1 VSGAADDPAP
11 GDAVGDL
18 ARLEQ
23 LVQVG
28 PAVLYRRQAA
38 PPHRLTYLAGDVG
51 ALLGITARELLAD
64 EELLVARLHPDDA
77 GRVVGTEPAV
87 EYRLRLDGQWIWVRD
102 ERRVLPGPDGR
113 PAEVAGSLRDV
124 TDRRRTEERAGRMQ
138 ELTGALAAALTPAQI
153 ADAALPPAVAVLG
166 AHGGGLVLRD
176 PPEPDGA
183 PARTLSIA
191 GAFGYHAA
199 AVDHWRR
206 VPLDGSTPAA
216 DAVLSGEPCYLGT
229 RAEAAARYPTMF
241 AVPASDSPLG
251 SWAALPLRAGGEVI
265 GALTLS
271 FVEPRTFPADERT
284 FLETVAAQ
292 CALSL
297 ERTRLYETAH
307 TERERL
313 RAVLARLPVGVII
326 AAAPSGRLV
335 LGNDEV
341 EHIWRQPS
349 LRSAGAGGDDGYH
362 GFHPDGRPY
371 RPEEWPL
378 ARALRSGEV
387 VGDEEIDIERGDGSR
402 GTVVVNSAP
411 IRDPDGSVTG
421 AVCTFL
427 DITERAESRRRL
439 AGAYAAERAARA
451 EAEAAWRRL
460 DRLQRVTA
468 ALSEAV
474 TVEQVAEV
482 IVQGGLSVLGCRSAW
497 IGVLDE
503 PGEELVALAA
513 SFPLEPG
520 GPAARIPLDAASP
533 RAEVT
538 RTGQPVWLPSTADAL
553 QRYPGLRAVGIF
565 SGALGVVPLVSHGR
579 PVGAMALSFGETR
592 ELEPEERALVVTL
605 ADQCAQALE
614 RAQLHQRERDVAVA
628 LQQSMLP
635 SALPAV
641 PGLQLAGRYRA
652 SVESLEVGGDWYDVL
667 ALPDGLVG
675 LVVGDVVGR
684 GLGAATTMGQ
694 LRSAL
699 AAVALTGRSPARV
712 VDDLELFA
720 RQVEGAQLGT
730 VVYCVLDPV
739 RGSLRYSCAGHP
751 PPLVLFADGSTE
763 YLPDGRSPL
772 LCALPP
778 GLVGPRAEGEYVLPP
793 GATLLLYSD
802 GLVERRRESLDIGL
816 RRLATLAAQ
825 YVRPG
830 DDSWCER
837 LVDAMVA
844 GSGDD
849 DVALLR
855 ITFRPV
861 FTRRLP
867 AQPHRLARLRGELR
881 GWLAGVGA
889 SDDEVTDVLL
899 ACGEAC
905 ANAVEHAYR
914 DGGDGELTVELALDG
929 DRELRLRVADT
940 GRWRTVPAPGDRGRG
955 LPLMRAVMDAVDV
968 ARGRGGT
975 VVTMRRR
982 LGLAV
987 PG

>member
-1 VSGAADDPAP
+1 MSGAEDRAPDDPA
-11 GDAVGDL
+11 GDL

-28 PAVLYRRQAA
+28 PAVVYRRQAA
-38 PPHRLTYLAGDVG
+38 PPHRLTYLASNIA
-51 ALLGITARELLAD
+51 ALLGVTARELLA
-64 EELLVARLHPDDA
+64 EEDLLAARLHPDDA
-77 GRVVGTEPAV
+77 GMVVGTEPSV
-87 EYRLRLDGQWIWVRD
+87 EYRLRRDGQWIWVRD

-113 PAEVAGSLRDV
+113 PAEVVGSLLDV
-124 TDRRRTEERAGRMQ
+124 TDRRRTEERASRMQ
-138 ELTGALAAALTPAQI
+138 ELTGALAAALTPMQI
-153 ADAALPPAVAVLG
+153 ADAALAPALAVLG
-166 AHGGGLVLRD
+166 ARGGGLLLRD
-176 PPEPDGA
+176 PPDSDGA
-183 PARTLSIA
+183 PARTMSIA
-191 GAFGYHAA
+191 GAFGYQAA

-206 VPLDGSTPAA
+206 LPLDGSTPAA
-216 DAVLSGEPCYLGT
+216 DAVLSGEPLYLGT

-241 AVPASDSPLG
+241 AVPASDPPLG
-251 SWAALPLRAGGEVI
+251 SWAALPLRAGSEVI

-271 FVEPRTFPADERT
+271 FVAPRTFSADERT

-307 TERERL
+307 TERRRL

-326 AAAPSGRLV
+326 ADAPSGRLV
-335 LGNDEV
+335 LGNEEV
-341 EHIWRQPS
+341 ERIWRQPF
-349 LRSAGAGGDDGYH
+349 LRSAGIGEYGRYH

-378 ARALRSGEV
+378 ARALLSGEV

-402 GTVVVNSAP
+402 GTIVVNSAP

-427 DITERAESRRRL
+427 DTTERAESRRRL

-482 IVQGGLSVLGCRSAW
+482 MVQGGMSVLGCRSAW
-497 IGVLDE
+497 IGVLDG

-513 SFPLEPG
+513 SFPVEPG

-538 RTGQPVWLPSTADAL
+538 RTGQPVWLPSTSDAL

-579 PVGAMALSFGETR
+579 PIGAMALSFGETR

-614 RAQLHQRERDVAVA
+614 RAQLHQRERDVALA
-628 LQQSMLP
+628 LQHSMLP
-635 SALPAV
+635 SALPEV
-641 PGLQLAGRYRA
+641 PGLRLAGRYRA
-652 SVESLEVGGDWYDVL
+652 AVESLEVGGDWYDVL

-684 GLGAATTMGQ
+684 GLGAATTMGR

-699 AAVALTGRSPARV
+699 AAVALTGRAPALV

-720 RQVEGAQLGT
+720 RQVDGAQLGT

-739 RGSLRYSCAGHP
+739 RRILRYACAGHP
-751 PPLVLFADGSTE
+751 PPLVLLADGGTE
-763 YLPDGRSPL
+763 YLQDGRSPL

-778 GLVGPRAEGEYVLPP
+778 GLVRPRAEGRCVLPP

-802 GLVERRRESLDIGL
+802 GLVERRRESLDVGL
-816 RRLATLAAQ
+816 RRLATLAAE
-825 YVRPG
+825 YVRP
-830 DDSWCER
+830 DDDEWCER
-837 LVDAMVA
+837 LVDAMVD

-849 DVALLR
+849 DVALLGV
-855 ITFRPV
+855 TLRPV
-861 FTRRLP
+861 FARRLP
-867 AQPHRLARLRGELR
+867 AQPQRLAGLRRELR

-889 SDDEVTDVLL
+889 SYEEVADVLL

-905 ANAVEHAYR
+905 ANAVEHAYQ
-914 DGGDGELTVELALDG
+914 DGAGGELTVELALGG

-940 GRWRTVPAPGDRGRG
+940 GRWRAVPAPGDRGRG
-955 LPLMRAVMDAVDV
+955 LPLMHAVMDAVDV
-968 ARGRGGT
+968 VRGRGGT

-982 LGLAV
+982 LRVAV
-987 PG
+987 PV